1 VSLEELKKR
10 FIVEGDVLK
19 ARLEP
24 IVDKA
29 LKHCLV
35 DKNGQVHITRP
46 KMPARE
52 QVMLVL
58 AARAVASQL
67 EPQISADVSVS
78 EIAKYTGLPENQVR
92 ARGRDLID
100 SRLAQSSS
108 AGVYRALHHKVED
121 FLDGLS
127 VAAPQRR
134 AKTAS

>member
-1 VSLEELKKR
+1 MSIDELKKR
-10 FIVEGDVLK
+10 FIVEGDALK

-24 IVDKA
+24 LIDKA
-29 LKHCLV
+29 VKHCLV
-35 DKNGQVHITRP
+35 DKNGQVRITRP
-46 KMPARE
+46 KMPARD

-58 AARAVASQL
+58 VARALASQL
-67 EPQISADVSVS
+67 EPQISADVTVS

-100 SRLAQSSS
+100 GRLAESSS
-108 AGVYRALHHKVED
+108 PGVYRALHHKVED

-127 VAAPQRR
+127 VAASQKR